1 MAAHRNHIKV
11 FVGSTVYD
19 FQTQLESIYD
29 LLDGLGYDV
38 LNSHKGTVQVNS
50 TKTNLDNCLD
60 AVDKCDVFIGFVR
73 PDYGSGVLD
82 VGGKS
87 ITHQEF
93 ERATSR
99 KIPWYMMADY
109 RVPFVRSLFKK
120 ATVTIGGKEQPLNI
134 SDVLFKSKV
143 MDFRSVELYN
153 QMIKDKDFPISMR
166 MGNWVQE
173 YKNLEEIR
181 LFLESQFKDAQE
193 MLKLIKNIAAS

>member
-1 MAAHRNHIKV
+1 
-11 FVGSTVYD
+11 
-19 FQTQLESIYD
+19 
-29 LLDGLGYDV
+29 
-38 LNSHKGTVQVNS
+38 
-50 TKTNLDNCLD
+50 LDNCLD